1 MFLKKRD
8 NETYT
13 IEFERKN
20 ENNNKKIFPFD
31 LSLFKDSKNKKQ
43 YLILKSKNNIIDSKN
58 NDEKS
63 TSPINSNCL
72 LGKKCPY
79 YKKYLNLKIELIKL
93 LSSIIKVKDFNHSL
107 LNSLSKRTSL
117 YYNLISENEDLKR
130 LLHRIKSKKNN
141 LQNNEENNSIFNEK
155 NECFKKS
162 DRSNK
167 SYSYN

>member
-1 MFLKKRD
+1 M
-8 NETYT
+8 
-13 IEFERKN
+13 
-20 ENNNKKIFPFD
+20 
-31 LSLFKDSKNKKQ
+31 
-43 YLILKSKNNIIDSKN
+43 
-58 NDEKS
+58 
-63 TSPINSNCL
+63 
-72 LGKKCPY
+72 
-79 YKKYLNLKIELIKL
+79 KIELTKL

-130 LLHRIKSKKNN
+130 LLHQIKSKKNN

-155 NECFKKS
+155 NEYFKKS